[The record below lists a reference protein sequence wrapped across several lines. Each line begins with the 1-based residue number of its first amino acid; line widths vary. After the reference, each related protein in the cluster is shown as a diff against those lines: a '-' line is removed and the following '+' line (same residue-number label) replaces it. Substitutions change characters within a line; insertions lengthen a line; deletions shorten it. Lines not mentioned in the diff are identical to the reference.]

1 MDFQISL
8 IQTFQA
14 SAPAL
19 GGLMQG
25 IASLGQAELYLL
37 FIPMVLWC
45 FDRTLGLRL
54 LVFLSVSGA
63 INEALKIF
71 FHAPRPYWISRDVTA
86 YTSMTS
92 FGLPS
97 GHAQN
102 AVVFFGS
109 IAAFFRKWWVGIACI
124 IIIFFIG
131 LSRIYQAVHFPTDII
146 AGWGIGI
153 LLLLGLL
160 YLEKPVLERT
170 RGRSFLV
177 QILMA
182 FGFSLLLIGITSIA
196 LFVTGPWQVPA
207 EWSIQAVAHTGVPI
221 DPFVHKDTWITAG
234 LIFGGLSG
242 SLLCSRRFPFSIRSS
257 ASRMAARYLLGI
269 VILFFIW
276 ISLSSLAALP
286 GNFGYLMSYLQAA
299 LAGFWLTAGAPAL
312 FLYTGLAHPE
322 QPS

>member
-8 IQTFQA
+8 IQTFQT
-14 SAPAL
+14 SAPSL

-25 IASLGQAELYLL
+25 ITFFGQPEFYLL
-37 FIPMVLWC
+37 FIPLILWC
-45 FDRTLGLRL
+45 FDRSLGLRL
-54 LVFLSVSGA
+54 LIVLSVSGA

-71 FHAPRPYWISRDVTA
+71 FHAPRPYWISPDVTA

-109 IAAFFRKWWVGIACI
+109 IAAFARKWWIGIACI
-124 IIIFFIG
+124 VIIFFIS

-170 RGRSFLV
+170 RGRSFPALV
-177 QILMA
+177 IMA

-207 EWSIQAVAHTGVPI
+207 EWSIQAVAHTGVPL
-221 DPFVHKDTWITAG
+221 DPFAHKDTWMTAG

-257 ASRMAARYLLGI
+257 AIRMAARYLLGI
-269 VILFFIW
+269 VILFLIW
-276 ISLSSLAALP
+276 ISLSGLAALP
-286 GNFGYLMSYLQAA
+286 GNAGYLMTYIQAA

-312 FLYTGLAHPE
+312 FLVTGLAHPE
-322 QPS
+322 QHS

>member
-8 IQTFQA
+8 IQAFQT
-14 SAPAL
+14 SAPSL

-25 IASLGQAELYLL
+25 ITFFGQPEFYLL
-37 FIPMVLWC
+37 FIPLILWC

-54 LVFLSVSGA
+54 LIILSASSA
-63 INEALKIF
+63 INEALKIV
-71 FHAPRPYWISRDVTA
+71 FHAPRPYWISPEVTA

-109 IAAFFRKWWVGIACI
+109 IAAFFRKWWIGIACI
-124 IIIFFIG
+124 VIIFVIS

-146 AGWGIGI
+146 AGVGIGI
-153 LLLLGLL
+153 LLLLGFL

-170 RGRSFLV
+170 RGRSFPAQVL
-177 QILMA
+177 LA

-207 EWSIQAVAHTGVPI
+207 EWSIQAMAHTGVPLN
-221 DPFVHKDTWITAG
+221 PFAHKDTWMTAG

-242 SLLCSRRFPFSIRSS
+242 GLLCSRRFPFRIRSS
-257 ASRMAARYLLGI
+257 TVRMAARYLLGI
-269 VILFFIW
+269 VILVLIW
-276 ISLSSLAALP
+276 ISLSGLAALS
-286 GNFGYLMSYLQAA
+286 GNAGYLMTYIRAA
-299 LAGFWLTAGAPAL
+299 LAGLWLTAGAPAL
-312 FLYTGLAHPE
+312 FLYTGLAYPE
-322 QPS
+322 QQP